1 MGSGRSPFG
10 VSMTTLFLRQALEN
24 LLQGQALTQ
33 AQAKQLMEMWLDGKI
48 PDSFSGAILAALRT
62 KGVTAEELTGMARV
76 LQEASESAGLAPAPE
91 GTIDT
96 CGTGGDGAGT
106 FNISTSVA
114 FVAAACGVPVAKHGG
129 RSASGKVGSAD
140 VLEFLG
146 VSLQAPPQKIRAA
159 LDEVGIT
166 FLFAPSWHPA
176 MKSVAPIRRELGI
189 RTVFNLL
196 GPLVNPLHPTGQVVG
211 VYQENLLPT
220 VAQTLR
226 NLGRERGLVLFG
238 LEGLD
243 EAGLAAPTSVVRFHH
258 DLFFSERIEPEALGI
273 PAAPPKALAGGERIE
288 DNARIM
294 KAVLQG
300 KGTQAQTDVVALNTS
315 AALLVSG
322 RTDSWQAGYLQ
333 AKECLVSGAPWEKLE
348 ALVRYFQSS

>member
-1 MGSGRSPFG
+1 
-10 VSMTTLFLRQALEN
+10 MTILFLRQTLED
-24 LLQGQALTQ
+24 LLKGQALLR
-33 AQAKQLMEMWLDGKI
+33 AQAKQLMELWLNSEI
-48 PDSFSGAILAALRT
+48 PDSFSGAILAALRA
-62 KGVTAEELTGMARV
+62 KGVTAEELTGMAQV
-76 LQEASESAGLAPAPE
+76 LQEASASSVLTPAPN

-146 VSLQAPPQKIRAA
+146 VNLQAPPENIRAA

-166 FLFAPSWHPA
+166 FLFAPGWHPA
-176 MKSVAPIRRELGI
+176 MKSVAPIRRELGV

-196 GPLVNPLHPTGQVVG
+196 GPLVNPLNPTGQVVG
-211 VYQENLLPT
+211 VYQESLLPV

-226 NLGRERGLVLFG
+226 NLGRERGVVLFG

-243 EAGLAAPTSVVRFHH
+243 EAGLAAPTSVVRFHQ
-258 DLFFSERIEPEALGI
+258 DLFFSEQIEPSTLGI
-273 PAAPPKALAGGERIE
+273 ASAPPEAIAGGEGVE
-288 DNARIM
+288 ENAQIM
-294 KAVLQG
+294 RAVLQG
-300 KGTQAQTDVVALNTS
+300 KGTQAQADVVALNTS
-315 AALLVSG
+315 AALLVAG
-322 RTDSWQAGYLQ
+322 KTDSWQAGYLQ
-333 AKECLVSGAPWEKLE
+333 AKECLASGAPWEKLE
-348 ALVRYFQSS
+348 ALVGYLRSS

>member
-1 MGSGRSPFG
+1 
-10 VSMTTLFLRQALEN
+10 MTTLFLRQALEN
-24 LLQGQALTQ
+24 LLQGQALPQ
-33 AQAKQLMEMWLDGKI
+33 AQAKQLMELWLGGKI
-48 PDSFSGAILAALRT
+48 PDSFSGAILAALRA
-62 KGVTAEELTGMARV
+62 KGVTAEELTGMAQV
-76 LQEASESAGLAPAPE
+76 LQEASESPALTPAPE

-114 FVAAACGVPVAKHGG
+114 FVAAACGVSVAKHGG

-146 VSLQAPPQKIRAA
+146 VNLQAPSQKIRAA

-166 FLFAPSWHPA
+166 FLAPGWHPA
-176 MKSVAPIRRELGI
+176 MKSVAPIRRELGV

-211 VYQENLLPT
+211 VYQESLLPT

-243 EAGLAAPTSVVRFHH
+243 EAGLAAPTSVVRFHQ

-273 PAAPPKALAGGERIE
+273 PAAPPEALAGGERVE

-315 AALLVSG
+315 AALLVAG
-322 RTDSWQAGYLQ
+322 RTDSWQTGYLQ
-333 AKECLVSGAPWEKLE
+333 AKECLVSGTPWEKLE
-348 ALVRYFQSS
+348 ALVKYLRSQ

>member
-1 MGSGRSPFG
+1 
-10 VSMTTLFLRQALEN
+10 MTTLFLRQALEN
-24 LLQGQALTQ
+24 LLQGQALPQ
-33 AQAKQLMEMWLDGKI
+33 AQAKQLMQLWLDNKI
-48 PDSFSGAILAALRT
+48 PDSFSGAILAALRA
-62 KGVTAEELTGMARV
+62 KGATAEELTGMAQV
-76 LQEASESAGLAPAPE
+76 LQEASSSVMAPAPE

-114 FVAAACGVPVAKHGG
+114 FVAAACGVSVAKHGG

-140 VLEFLG
+140 VLEFFG
-146 VSLQAPPQKIRAA
+146 IDLQAPPQKIRAA
-159 LDEVGIT
+159 LDAVGIT
-166 FLFAPSWHPA
+166 FLFAPGWHPA

-211 VYQENLLPT
+211 VYQESLLPT

-226 NLGRERGLVLFG
+226 NLGRERGLVVFG

-243 EAGLAAPTSVVRFHH
+243 EAGLAAPTSVVRFHQ

-273 PAAPPKALAGGERIE
+273 AGAPPEAIAGGETVE
-288 DNARIM
+288 ENAQIM
-294 KAVLQG
+294 KIVLQG

-315 AALLVSG
+315 AALLVAG
-322 RTDSWQAGYLQ
+322 KTDSWQAGYLQ
-333 AKECLVSGAPWEKLE
+333 AKECLLSGAPWEKLE
-348 ALVRYFQSS
+348 ALVKYSRSL

>member
-1 MGSGRSPFG
+1 
-10 VSMTTLFLRQALEN
+10 MTTVFLRQTLEN
-24 LLQGQALTQ
+24 LLQGRALTQ
-33 AQAKQLMEMWLDGKI
+33 AQAKQLMKLWLDNEI
-48 PDSFSGAILAALRT
+48 PDCFSGAILAALRA
-62 KGVTAEELTGMARV
+62 KGATAEELTGMAQV
-76 LQEASESAGLAPAPE
+76 LQEASESSVMVPAPE

-114 FVAAACGVPVAKHGG
+114 FVAAACGVSVAKHGG

-146 VSLQAPPQKIRAA
+146 IDLQAPPQKIRAA

-166 FLFAPSWHPA
+166 FLFAPGWHPA

-211 VYQENLLPT
+211 VYQESLLPT

-226 NLGRERGLVLFG
+226 NLGRERGLVVFG

-243 EAGLAAPTSVVRFHH
+243 EAGLAAPTSVVRFHQ

-273 PAAPPKALAGGERIE
+273 LGAPPEAIAGGETVE
-288 DNARIM
+288 ENAQIM
-294 KAVLQG
+294 KIVLQG

-315 AALLVSG
+315 AALLVAG
-322 RTDSWQAGYLQ
+322 KTDSWQAGYLQ
-333 AKECLVSGAPWEKLE
+333 AKECLLSGAPWEKLE
-348 ALVRYFQSS
+348 ALVKYFQSSQ

>member
-1 MGSGRSPFG
+1 
-10 VSMTTLFLRQALEN
+10 MTTVFLRQTLEN
-24 LLQGQALTQ
+24 LLQGRALTQ
-33 AQAKQLMEMWLDGKI
+33 AQAKQLMKLWLDNEI
-48 PDSFSGAILAALRT
+48 PDCFSGAILAALRA
-62 KGVTAEELTGMARV
+62 KGATAEELTGMAQV
-76 LQEASESAGLAPAPE
+76 LQEASESSVMAPAPE

-114 FVAAACGVPVAKHGG
+114 FVAAACGVSVAKHGG

-146 VSLQAPPQKIRAA
+146 IDLQAPPQKIRAA

-166 FLFAPSWHPA
+166 FLFAPGWHPA

-211 VYQENLLPT
+211 VYQESLLPT

-226 NLGRERGLVLFG
+226 NLGRERGLVVFG

-243 EAGLAAPTSVVRFHH
+243 EAGLAAPTSVVRFHQ

-273 PAAPPKALAGGERIE
+273 LGAPPEAIAGGETVE
-288 DNARIM
+288 ENAQIM
-294 KAVLQG
+294 KIVLQG

-315 AALLVSG
+315 AALLVAG
-322 RTDSWQAGYLQ
+322 KTDSWQAGYLQ
-333 AKECLVSGAPWEKLE
+333 AKECLLSGAPWEKLE
-348 ALVRYFQSS
+348 ALVKYFQSSQ

>member
-1 MGSGRSPFG
+1 
-10 VSMTTLFLRQALEN
+10 MTTLFLRQALEN
-24 LLQGQALTQ
+24 LLQGQALPQ
-33 AQAKQLMEMWLDGKI
+33 AQAKQLMELWLDNKI
-48 PDSFSGAILAALRT
+48 PDSFSGAILAALRA
-62 KGVTAEELTGMARV
+62 KGATAEELTGMAQV
-76 LQEASESAGLAPAPE
+76 LQEASSSVMAPAPE

-114 FVAAACGVPVAKHGG
+114 FVAAACGVSVAKHGG

-140 VLEFLG
+140 VLEFFG
-146 VSLQAPPQKIRAA
+146 IDLQAPPQKIRAA

-166 FLFAPSWHPA
+166 FLFAPGWHPA

-211 VYQENLLPT
+211 VYQESLLPT

-226 NLGRERGLVLFG
+226 NLGRERGLVVFG

-243 EAGLAAPTSVVRFHH
+243 EAGLAAPTSVVRFHQ

-273 PAAPPKALAGGERIE
+273 AGAPPEAIAGGETVE
-288 DNARIM
+288 ENAQIM
-294 KAVLQG
+294 KIVLQG

-315 AALLVSG
+315 AALLVAG
-322 RTDSWQAGYLQ
+322 KTDSWQAGYLQ
-333 AKECLVSGAPWEKLE
+333 AKECLLSGAPWEKLE
-348 ALVRYFQSS
+348 ALVKYSRSL

>member
-1 MGSGRSPFG
+1 
-10 VSMTTLFLRQALEN
+10 MTTVFLRQTLEN
-24 LLQGQALTQ
+24 LLQGRALTQ
-33 AQAKQLMEMWLDGKI
+33 AQAKQLMQLWLGNKI
-48 PDSFSGAILAALRT
+48 PDSFSGAILAALRA
-62 KGVTAEELTGMARV
+62 KGATAEELTGMAQV
-76 LQEASESAGLAPAPE
+76 LQEASETSVMAPAPE

-114 FVAAACGVPVAKHGG
+114 FVAAACGVSVAKHGG

-146 VSLQAPPQKIRAA
+146 IDLQAPPQKIRAA

-166 FLFAPSWHPA
+166 FLFAPGWHPA

-211 VYQENLLPT
+211 VYQESLLPT

-226 NLGRERGLVLFG
+226 NLGRARGLVVFG

-243 EAGLAAPTSVVRFHH
+243 EAGLAAPTSVVRFHQ

-273 PAAPPKALAGGERIE
+273 PGAPPEAIAGGETVE
-288 DNARIM
+288 DNAQIM
-294 KAVLQG
+294 KIVLQG
-300 KGTQAQTDVVALNTS
+300 KGMQAQTDVVALNTS
-315 AALLVSG
+315 AALLVAG
-322 RTDSWQAGYLQ
+322 RVDSWQAGYLQ
-333 AKECLVSGAPWEKLE
+333 AKECLLSGAPWEKLE
-348 ALVRYFQSS
+348 ALVKYFQSS

>member
-1 MGSGRSPFG
+1 
-10 VSMTTLFLRQALEN
+10 MTTIFLRRALED
-24 LLQGQALTQ
+24 LLQGQALTR
-33 AQAKQLMEMWLDGKI
+33 AQAKQLMELWLDSKI
-48 PDSFSGAILAALRT
+48 PDSFSGAILAALRA
-62 KGVTAEELTGMARV
+62 KGVTAEELTGMAQV
-76 LQEASESAGLAPAPE
+76 LQEASESSVLVPAPE

-114 FVAAACGVPVAKHGG
+114 FVSAACGVSVAKHGG

-146 VSLQAPPQKIRAA
+146 VDLQAPPQKIRAA
-159 LDEVGIT
+159 LDKVGIT
-166 FLFAPSWHPA
+166 FLFAPGWHPA
-176 MKSVAPIRRELGI
+176 MKSVVPIRRELGI

-243 EAGLAAPTSVVRFHH
+243 EAGLAAPTSVIRFQQ
-258 DLFFSERIEPEALGI
+258 DSFSSEQITPELLGI
-273 PAAPPKALAGGERIE
+273 PAAPPEAIAGGETVE

-294 KAVLQG
+294 QAVLQG

-322 RTDSWQAGYLQ
+322 RTDSWQTGYFQ
-333 AKECLVSGAPWEKLE
+333 AKDCLASGAPWEKLE
-348 ALVRYFQSS
+348 ALVKYFRSSQ

>member
-1 MGSGRSPFG
+1 
-10 VSMTTLFLRQALEN
+10 MTTVFLRQALED
-24 LLQGQALTQ
+24 LLQGQDLTR
-33 AQAKQLMEMWLDGKI
+33 AQSQQLMEWWLDSKI
-48 PDSFSGAILAALRT
+48 PDSFSGAIVAALRA
-62 KGVTAEELTGMARV
+62 KGVTAEELTGMAQV
-76 LQEASESAGLAPAPE
+76 LQEASESSALVPAPE

-114 FVAAACGVPVAKHGG
+114 FVAAACGVSVAKHGG

-146 VSLQAPPQKIRAA
+146 VDLQAPPQKIRAA
-159 LDEVGIT
+159 LDAVGIT
-166 FLFAPSWHPA
+166 FLFAPGWHPA

-226 NLGRERGLVLFG
+226 NLGREGGLVLFG

-243 EAGLAAPTSVVRFHH
+243 EAGLAAPTSVVRFQQ
-258 DLFFSERIEPEALGI
+258 DLFFREQITPERLGI
-273 PAAPPKALAGGERIE
+273 PAAPPEALAGGETVE

-294 KAVLQG
+294 QAVLQG

-315 AALLVSG
+315 AALLVAG
-322 RTDSWQAGYLQ
+322 RTDSWQTGYLQ
-333 AKECLVSGAPWEKLE
+333 AQECLLSGAPWEKLE
-348 ALVRYFQSS
+348 ALVKYFQSSK

>member
-1 MGSGRSPFG
+1 
-10 VSMTTLFLRQALEN
+10 MTTVFLRQTLEN
-24 LLQGQALTQ
+24 LLQGQALPQ
-33 AQAKQLMEMWLDGKI
+33 AQAKQLMELWLDNKI
-48 PDSFSGAILAALRT
+48 PDSFSGAILAALRA
-62 KGVTAEELTGMARV
+62 KGATAEELTGMAQV
-76 LQEASESAGLAPAPE
+76 LQEASESSVMAPAPE

-114 FVAAACGVPVAKHGG
+114 FVAAACGVSVAKHGG

-146 VSLQAPPQKIRAA
+146 IDLQAPPQKIRAA

-166 FLFAPSWHPA
+166 FLFAPGWHPA

-211 VYQENLLPT
+211 VYQESLLPT

-226 NLGRERGLVLFG
+226 NLGRERGLVVFG

-243 EAGLAAPTSVVRFHH
+243 EAGLAAPTSVVRFHQ

-273 PAAPPKALAGGERIE
+273 PGAPPEAIAGGETVG
-288 DNARIM
+288 DNAQIM
-294 KAVLQG
+294 KIVLQG

-315 AALLVSG
+315 AALLVAG
-322 RTDSWQAGYLQ
+322 RTDSWLAGYVQ
-333 AKECLVSGAPWEKLE
+333 AKECLLSGAPWEKLE
-348 ALVRYFQSS
+348 ALVKYFQSS